1 MKPLLL
7 VLNLTLGAD
16 AATTHYALTHGAH
29 ELVLSQRPLIT
40 DAIVAGQAVGT
51 SLALAWLDRRK
62 HPKAARIVGWS
73 FVAVR
78 GAVVVSNLRQVGKL
92 R

>member
-7 VLNLTLGAD
+7 ILNLTLGAD
-16 AATTHYALTHGAH
+16 AASTHYALNHGAH
-29 ELVLSQRPLIT
+29 ELILSQNPWKT
-40 DAIVAGQAVGT
+40 DAVLAGEAAGI
-51 SLALAWLDRRK
+51 SLSLAWLDKRQ
-62 HPKAARIVGWS
+62 HPKMARVVGWS

-78 GAVVVSNLRQVGKL
+78 ASVVASNLRQIRKL